1 MKLKGT
7 ILAAACALL
16 AVLGAAAQTAS
27 AGLAPVSPADSADSA
42 TEALLPTDTVAATPP
57 AEAAQPAA
65 DRTRDLMA
73 GCTLAALVLGLAG
86 TMMAMAARRR
96 VREMQAAINTCAGR
110 INELGN
116 AITDLNANLER
127 LNAEVEALRSQ
138 PRQPVAVAVASQRPA
153 RKPSRTAA
161 ASVQAAEPQVLYL
174 SCPDADGYFGRAT
187 ASAVAGNSVF
197 VLRTADGRTGTFE
210 VINDAAVHSMALM
223 MPTATLTVA
232 CTGSGIQVSDHARR
246 IVTDRP
252 GKAVLRDGK
261 WHVESQ
267 AVIHYES

>member
-138 PRQPVAVAVASQRPA
+138 PRQPVAVAVATTA
-153 RKPSRTAA
+153 VEIAA
-161 ASVQAAEPQVLYL
+161 ADFPIFLHMYDHPGVRI
-174 SCPDADGYFGRAT
+174 F
-187 ASAVAGNSVF
+187 
-197 VLRTADGRTGTFE
+197 RTPE
-210 VINDAAVHSMALM
+210 
-223 MPTATLTVA
+223 
-232 CTGSGIQVSDHARR
+232 
-246 IVTDRP
+246 
-252 GKAVLRDGK
+252 
-261 WHVESQ
+261 
-267 AVIHYES
+267 